1 MSAAQHL
8 RSVEFWVPGSP
19 MGKQDQK
26 TTTHGRRKNK
36 LTGEWE
42 SFPLKFAVH
51 YKDPRTRRAERDVK
65 LRGLAEMKR
74 LGIEPFTGPVALT
87 ITAVFVQPESWTAK
101 EKRDNAWH
109 AEKPDGPNI
118 LELVADAGSKPK
130 RKKGMPEE
138 VAAKL
143 KGILWDDDKQLSA
156 VAVRKVY
163 GTREGL
169 LVTVSE
175 LDAGALDLVGV
186 NAQGLSWPMEARV
199 AVATGASTQL
209 GLVAGGDAP

>member
-1 MSAAQHL
+1 MTEAQHL
-8 RSVEFWVPGSP
+8 RSVEFWVPGAP

-42 SFPLKFAVH
+42 SFALKFAVH

-65 LRGLAEMKR
+65 LRALAEMKR
-74 LGIEPFTGPVALT
+74 LGFEPFTGPVALC
-87 ITAVFVQPESWTAK
+87 ITAVFVQPESWSAK
-101 EKRDNAWH
+101 EKRENAWH

-130 RKKGMPEE
+130 RKKGMLEQ
-138 VAAKL
+138 AAAAL
-143 KGILWDDDKQLSA
+143 KGILWDDDKQLS
-156 VAVRKVY
+156 VSAVRKVY

-169 LVTVSE
+169 LISVSE
-175 LDAGALDLVGV
+175 LDPAALDLVGGST
-186 NAQGLSWPMEARV
+186 QGLSWPIESRV
-199 AVATGASTQL
+199 AVAVGASTQL
-209 GLVAGGDAP
+209 GLAIGVTE